1 MIFTLQI
8 PANAATKQARTS
20 KGVYGYIEELTDE
33 YVSIECK
40 DTQDEEFEV
49 QVRDNTGKEV
59 FSQREIGYF
68 FVELSKNKL
77 YSFRVRGMKI
87 NYDTDSYDPYTPWS
101 NSVYFSTAQYKL
113 KQVGKTKKA
122 KITTPKVAGISKYTV
137 YMSLKKNG
145 GYKKVKTVKAGK
157 SITAGKI
164 HVELECIQKNCH
176 NNRKPGIFLMI
187 CKNSADIHIYTVRKK
202 NFLKKP
208 PHDKLSA
215 KTKLLII
222 KMMFCF

>member
-49 QVRDNTGKEV
+49 QVRDNKGKEV

-101 NSVYFSTAQYKL
+101 NSVYFSRLLHQRLQESVSTQSICLLRKT
-113 KQVGKTKKA
+113 VDTKK
-122 KITTPKVAGISKYTV
+122 
-137 YMSLKKNG
+137 
-145 GYKKVKTVKAGK
+145 
-157 SITAGKI
+157 
-164 HVELECIQKNCH
+164 
-176 NNRKPGIFLMI
+176 
-187 CKNSADIHIYTVRKK
+187 
-202 NFLKKP
+202 
-208 PHDKLSA
+208 
-215 KTKLLII
+215 
-222 KMMFCF
+222 